1 MNECISL
8 FSSSAAQPMNLGG
21 KYKAHANLCN
31 LHSGAVIFHENPN
44 IILNR
49 MISIDIAWTGAKFLD
64 LRSSHHRHW
73 GLFDKG
79 IGEFRSELRGWE
91 GTSPIYNQHWHKLT
105 VDNIMMDLPLVP
117 GPRPGC
123 SSPRYC
129 TGLLIPWDLASSA
142 ATLATWVLLGP
153 CSCTYCTS
161 CTFYCTSCTTC
172 TSYCTHLLHCTS
184 RTTLHPCLQLP
195 CTHLEPRAARCG
207 RRGWSRLGRS
217 WGWRGGAAAARRPTA
232 GTRGSCHHSSL
243 IRAASSLEL
252 ATILWQ
258 CFHNHGEGSYFLL
271 GLSPGWKCMLLL
283 SHLRH
288 Y

>member
-91 GTSPIYNQHWHKLT
+91 RDISHYNQHRHKLT
-105 VDNIMMDLPLVP
+105 VDNIKMDPLWFLVP
-117 GPRPGC
+117 GLAAVHHVTALVYWSPGTWPALQPPWLPGC
-123 SSPRYC
+123 C
-129 TGLLIPWDLASSA
+129 
-142 ATLATWVLLGP
+142 
-153 CSCTYCTS
+153 
-161 CTFYCTSCTTC
+161 
-172 TSYCTHLLHCTS
+172 
-184 RTTLHPCLQLP
+184 
-195 CTHLEPRAARCG
+195 
-207 RRGWSRLGRS
+207 
-217 WGWRGGAAAARRPTA
+217 
-232 GTRGSCHHSSL
+232 
-243 IRAASSLEL
+243 
-252 ATILWQ
+252 
-258 CFHNHGEGSYFLL
+258 
-271 GLSPGWKCMLLL
+271 
-283 SHLRH
+283 
-288 Y
+288 

>member
-153 CSCTYCTS
+153 CSCTSY
-161 CTFYCTSCTTC
+161 C
-172 TSYCTHLLHCTS
+172 TSYCTS
-184 RTTLHPCLQLP
+184 PTTLHLLLHS
-195 CTHLEPRAARCG
+195 THLEPRAARCG
-207 RRGWSRLGRS
+207 RRGWSRWGRS

-252 ATILWQ
+252 ATILWRW
-258 CFHNHGEGSYFLL
+258 FHNHREGPY
-271 GLSPGWKCMLLL
+271 
-283 SHLRH
+283 
-288 Y
+288 

>member
-105 VDNIMMDLPLVP
+105 VDNIKMDP
-117 GPRPGC
+117 
-123 SSPRYC
+123 SSSWSPAWLQV
-129 TGLLIPWDLASSA
+129 TTLLHWSIDP
-142 ATLATWVLLGP
+142 LGP
-153 CSCTYCTS
+153 GQLCSHPGYLGVARPLQL
-161 CTFYCTSCTTC
+161 
-172 TSYCTHLLHCTS
+172 HLLLHPP
-184 RTTLHPCLQLP
+184 TTLHLLLYS
-195 CTHLEPRAARCG
+195 THLEPRAARCG
-207 RRGWSRLGRS
+207 RRGWSRWGRS

-232 GTRGSCHHSSL
+232 GTRGSCHHNSL

-258 CFHNHGEGSYFLL
+258 WFHNHREGPY
-271 GLSPGWKCMLLL
+271 
-283 SHLRH
+283 
-288 Y
+288 

>member
-91 GTSPIYNQHWHKLT
+91 GTSPSGSWSPAWLQFTTLLHWSI
-105 VDNIMMDLPLVP
+105 DP
-117 GPRPGC
+117 
-123 SSPRYC
+123 
-129 TGLLIPWDLASSA
+129 
-142 ATLATWVLLGP
+142 LGP
-153 CSCTYCTS
+153 GQLCSHPGYLGVARPLQL
-161 CTFYCTSCTTC
+161 
-172 TSYCTHLLHCTS
+172 HLLLHLLLHLPYNTAPP
-184 RTTLHPCLQLP
+184 TTLHPPGASCCQVRP
-195 CTHLEPRAARCG
+195 PR
-207 RRGWSRLGRS
+207 L
-217 WGWRGGAAAARRPTA
+217 
-232 GTRGSCHHSSL
+232 
-243 IRAASSLEL
+243 
-252 ATILWQ
+252 
-258 CFHNHGEGSYFLL
+258 
-271 GLSPGWKCMLLL
+271 K
-283 SHLRH
+283 
-288 Y
+288 

>member
-91 GTSPIYNQHWHKLT
+91 GTSPIITNIDTNFQWTISWWTPSSSWSPAWLQFTTLLHWSIDPLGPGQLCSHPGYLG
-105 VDNIMMDLPLVP
+105 VARPLQLHLLLHLPYYTAPL
-117 GPRPGC
+117 
-123 SSPRYC
+123 
-129 TGLLIPWDLASSA
+129 SA
-142 ATLATWVLLGP
+142 ATLHPPGA
-153 CSCTYCTS
+153 SCCQV
-161 CTFYCTSCTTC
+161 
-172 TSYCTHLLHCTS
+172 
-184 RTTLHPCLQLP
+184 RP
-195 CTHLEPRAARCG
+195 PR
-207 RRGWSRLGRS
+207 L
-217 WGWRGGAAAARRPTA
+217 
-232 GTRGSCHHSSL
+232 
-243 IRAASSLEL
+243 
-252 ATILWQ
+252 
-258 CFHNHGEGSYFLL
+258 
-271 GLSPGWKCMLLL
+271 K
-283 SHLRH
+283 
-288 Y
+288 

>member
-91 GTSPIYNQHWHKLT
+91 GTSSIIT
-105 VDNIMMDLPLVP
+105 NIDTNFQWTISWWTSLWFLVP
-117 GPRPGC
+117 GLAAVHHVTALVYWSPGTWPALQPPWLPGC
-123 SSPRYC
+123 C
-129 TGLLIPWDLASSA
+129 
-142 ATLATWVLLGP
+142 
-153 CSCTYCTS
+153 
-161 CTFYCTSCTTC
+161 
-172 TSYCTHLLHCTS
+172 
-184 RTTLHPCLQLP
+184 
-195 CTHLEPRAARCG
+195 
-207 RRGWSRLGRS
+207 
-217 WGWRGGAAAARRPTA
+217 
-232 GTRGSCHHSSL
+232 
-243 IRAASSLEL
+243 
-252 ATILWQ
+252 
-258 CFHNHGEGSYFLL
+258 
-271 GLSPGWKCMLLL
+271 
-283 SHLRH
+283 
-288 Y
+288 